1 MMKRLILCS
10 LAIALIAAPA
20 FAGNAPEFDTVECD
34 ANNIFND
41 WIKMAV
47 IHANMAQSPYG
58 DGYVRINAYSDW
70 LHSPEWVND
79 VYVYEEFFTTAGMT
93 FPDPCFAFRPY
104 MAWVWDVEY
113 QEGHWET
120 WWDDDPY
127 ESALTDAYNAAE
139 YRWRIILQ
147 MKPES
152 DIDLNIVDCVVK
164 HNEPYWEWAAEQTGR
179 YRADWGQ
186 LFFVPSANPSITV
199 KAIPGPYATPGF
211 EDPFYMDARQLP
223 GLELMCLDNALY
235 TSKALWEEGIVMV
248 MPETGVTNSC
258 GETMFN
264 LKQGDAIQVTV
275 SVPGDNTCDIYYGED
290 NVVLKYIGIIG
301 TYFVNADE
309 CWTGPPTPVPPY
321 GP

>member
-1 MMKRLILCS
+1 MIKRIILCS
-10 LAIALIAAPA
+10 LAIALIATPA
-20 FAGNAPEFDTVECD
+20 FAGNVPEFDAVECD
-34 ANNIFND
+34 ADNIFND
-41 WIKMAV
+41 WIKGAV
-47 IHANMAQSPYG
+47 IGANMAESPYG
-58 DGYVRINAYSDW
+58 DGYVCINAYSDW
-70 LHSPEWVND
+70 QNSPETIND

-93 FPDPCFAFRPY
+93 FPDPCFAFRPPFV
-104 MAWVWDVEY
+104 AWVWGEPGE
-113 QEGHWET
+113 QGHWEMGPEQV
-120 WWDDDPY
+120 DAY
-127 ESALTDAYNAAE
+127 ESALTDAYNSAE

-211 EDPFYMDARQLP
+211 EEAFYMDARQLP
-223 GLELMCLDNALY
+223 GLGLMCLENALY

-264 LKQGDAIQVTV
+264 LKQGDAIVVTV
-275 SVPGDNTCDIYYGED
+275 SVPGNNTCDIYYGED

-301 TYFVNADE
+301 TYFLNDDE
-309 CWTGPPTPVPPY
+309 CWTGPPVPPL
-321 GP
+321 P